1 MKAASK
7 KDLIG
12 KVANNPRYDREY
24 GLDSGWDADA
34 IKKEKEDILYGGDEN
49 QRNRITKRLKEIYAG
64 RYGYRQTASGKYVE
78 RDYPDADTELKQADA
93 INKVMQK
100 RKSAASRERLKTA
113 NKVPTRVAT
122 GKKLFDE
129 FMIEV
134 YEKTGKQRS
143 VENQED
149 LKQVYLAAR
158 ALDFDKFLIFLT
170 DVLK

>member
-1 MKAASK
+1 MKQATK
-7 KDLIG
+7 KGVIG
-12 KVANNPRYDREY
+12 KVANNPRYDKEC

-34 IKKEKEDILYGGDEN
+34 IKKEKEDVLYGGDET
-49 QRNRITKRLKEIYAG
+49 QRNRITERLKEIYTG

-78 RDYPDADTELKQADA
+78 RDYPDADTELKQADT
-93 INKVMQK
+93 INKMMQK
-100 RKSAASRERLKTA
+100 RNAAASRNRLKTA

-134 YEKTGKQRS
+134 YEKTGKQRTIRN
-143 VENQED
+143 EED

-170 DVLK
+170 DVL

>member
-1 MKAASK
+1 MKPATK
-7 KDLIG
+7 KDVIG
-12 KVANNPRYDREY
+12 KVANNPRYDKEY
-24 GLDSGWDADA
+24 GLDKSGDGDKINQA
-34 IKKEKEDILYGGDEN
+34 KEKTLYGSEDDR
-49 QRNRITKRLKEIYAG
+49 RNRITKRLQEIYAG

-78 RDYPDADTELKQADA
+78 RDYPDAVTELKQADA

-100 RKSAASRERLKTA
+100 KKAAVSRNRLKTA

-129 FMIEV
+129 FMSEV

-143 VENQED
+143 IRNEED

-170 DVLK
+170 DVL

>member
-1 MKAASK
+1 MKPATK
-7 KDLIG
+7 KNLIG
-12 KVANNPRYDREY
+12 NVANNPRYDREY
-24 GLDSGWDADA
+24 RLDSSWDADA
-34 IKKEKEDILYGGDEN
+34 IKKEKEDILDGGDKN

-78 RDYPDADTELKQADA
+78 RDYPDAATELKQADT
-93 INKVMQK
+93 INKMMQK
-100 RKSAASRERLKTA
+100 RKAAASRNRLKTA

-122 GKKLFDE
+122 GKKLFDD

-143 VENQED
+143 VEKHEN

>member
-1 MKAASK
+1 MKPATK
-7 KDLIG
+7 KDVIG

-34 IKKEKEDILYGGDEN
+34 IKKEKEDVLYGGDET
-49 QRNRITKRLKEIYAG
+49 QRNRITKGLKEIYAG

-78 RDYPDADTELKQADA
+78 RDYPDADTELKQADT
-93 INKVMQK
+93 INKMMQK
-100 RKSAASRERLKTA
+100 RKAAASRNRLKTA

-143 VENQED
+143 IRNEED

-158 ALDFDKFLIFLT
+158 ALDFDKFLIFLA
-170 DVLK
+170 DII

>member
-1 MKAASK
+1 MKAATK
-7 KDLIG
+7 KDFIG
-12 KVANNPRYDREY
+12 KVANNPRYDREQ

-34 IKKEKEDILYGGDEN
+34 IKKEKEDILYGGDETK
-49 QRNRITKRLKEIYAG
+49 RNRITKRLKEIYSG
-64 RYGYRQTASGKYVE
+64 RYGYRQTASGRMRE
-78 RDYPDADTELKQADA
+78 RDEPSEREQLRQADA

-134 YEKTGKQRS
+134 YEKTGKQKSARN
-143 VENQED
+143 EED

-170 DVLK
+170 DIL

>member
-1 MKAASK
+1 MKPAAK
-7 KDLIG
+7 KSIIG

-34 IKKEKEDILYGGDEN
+34 IKKEKEDVLYGGDEN

-64 RYGYRQTASGKYVE
+64 RYGYRQTASGRMRE
-78 RDYPDADTELKQADA
+78 RDEPNEKEQLRQADT

-100 RKSAASRERLKTA
+100 RKAAASRERLKSKGA
-113 NKVPTRVAT
+113 VPTKA
-122 GKKLFDE
+122 GKRLFED

-134 YEKTGKQRS
+134 YEKTGKQKS
-143 VENQED
+143 VRNEED

-170 DVLK
+170 DVL

>member
-1 MKAASK
+1 MSAALSSGASANTS
-7 KDLIG
+7 L
-12 KVANNPRYDREY
+12 KV
-24 GLDSGWDADA
+24 ADA
-34 IKKEKEDILYGGDEN
+34 I
-49 QRNRITKRLKEIYAG
+49 
-64 RYGYRQTASGKYVE
+64 
-78 RDYPDADTELKQADA
+78 
-93 INKVMQK
+93 
-100 RKSAASRERLKTA
+100 RKSVHKKRAQQSRERLKSS

-134 YEKTGKQRS
+134 YEKTGKQKSPRK
-143 VENQED
+143 EED

>member
-1 MKAASK
+1 MKAATK

-34 IKKEKEDILYGGDEN
+34 IKKEKEDILYGGDET

-64 RYGYRQTASGKYVE
+64 RYGYRKTASGKWRE
-78 RDYPDADTELKQADA
+78 NDEPNEKEQFRQADA
-93 INKVMQK
+93 INKMMQQ
-100 RKSAASRERLKTA
+100 RKSAASRERLKKA
-113 NKVPTRVAT
+113 DKVPTRVAT

-129 FMIEV
+129 FMREA

-143 VENQED
+143 AGNQED

-158 ALDFDKFLIFLT
+158 ALEFDKFLIFLA
-170 DVLK
+170 DIL

>member
-1 MKAASK
+1 MKAATK
-7 KDLIG
+7 KDLVG
-12 KVANNPRYDREY
+12 KVANNPRYDRKY
-24 GLDSGWDADA
+24 GLDNGWDADA
-34 IKKEKEDILYGGDEN
+34 IKKEKEDILYGGDETK
-49 QRNRITKRLKEIYAG
+49 RNRITKRLKEIYSG

-129 FMIEV
+129 FMNEV
-134 YEKTGKQRS
+134 YEKTGKQKSARN
-143 VENQED
+143 EED

-158 ALDFDKFLIFLT
+158 ALNFDKFHIFLT
-170 DVLK
+170 DIL

>member
-1 MKAASK
+1 MKAATK
-7 KDLIG
+7 KDVIG
-12 KVANNPRYDREY
+12 KVANNPRYDKEY

-34 IKKEKEDILYGGDEN
+34 IKKEKEDVLYGGDEN

-64 RYGYRQTASGKYVE
+64 RYGYRQTASGRMRE
-78 RDYPDADTELKQADA
+78 RDEPSEREQLRQADT
-93 INKVMQK
+93 INKMMQK
-100 RKSAASRERLKTA
+100 KKAAASRNRLKTT

-143 VENQED
+143 IRNEED
-149 LKQVYLAAR
+149 LRQVYLAAR

-170 DVLK
+170 DVL

>member
-34 IKKEKEDILYGGDEN
+34 IKKEKEGILYGGDET

-78 RDYPDADTELKQADA
+78 RDYPDADTELKQADT
-93 INKVMQK
+93 INKMMQK
-100 RKSAASRERLKTA
+100 RKTAASRERLKSKGA
-113 NKVPTRVAT
+113 VPTKAGKRLFEDFMKDVNRAS
-122 GKKLFDE
+122 GKKQVITNE
-129 FMIEV
+129 
-134 YEKTGKQRS
+134 
-143 VENQED
+143 ED

-170 DVLK
+170 DVL

>member
-1 MKAASK
+1 MKPATK
-7 KDLIG
+7 KDVIG
-12 KVANNPRYDREY
+12 NVANNPRYDREY
-24 GLDSGWDADA
+24 GLESGWDADA
-34 IKKEKEDILYGGDEN
+34 IKKEKEDVLYGSDEN
-49 QRNRITKRLKEIYAG
+49 QRNRIAKRLKEIYAG

-78 RDYPDADTELKQADA
+78 RDYPDAETELKQADA
-93 INKVMQK
+93 INKMMQK
-100 RKSAASRERLKTA
+100 RKAAASRNKLKAA

-129 FMIEV
+129 FMKEI

-143 VENQED
+143 IRNEED

-170 DVLK
+170 DVL

>member
-1 MKAASK
+1 MKPATK
-7 KDLIG
+7 NNLIG
-12 KVANNPRYDREY
+12 NSANNPRYDGEY
-24 GLDSGWDADA
+24 GLDSGWDADV
-34 IKKEKEDILYGGDEN
+34 IKKEKKDILYGGDEN

-78 RDYPDADTELKQADA
+78 RDYPDADTELKQADT
-93 INKVMQK
+93 INKMMQK
-100 RKSAASRERLKTA
+100 RKAAASRNRLKTA

-134 YEKTGKQRS
+134 YEKTGQQRS
-143 VENQED
+143 VENHEN

>member
-1 MKAASK
+1 MKPATK
-7 KDLIG
+7 KDVIG
-12 KVANNPRYDREY
+12 NVANNPRYDREY
-24 GLDSGWDADA
+24 GLESGWDADA
-34 IKKEKEDILYGGDEN
+34 IKKEKEDVLYGSDED

-78 RDYPDADTELKQADA
+78 RDYPDAETELKQADA
-93 INKVMQK
+93 INKMMQK
-100 RKSAASRERLKTA
+100 RKAAASRNKLKAA

-129 FMIEV
+129 FMKEI

-143 VENQED
+143 IRNEED

-170 DVLK
+170 DVL

>member
-1 MKAASK
+1 MKPATK
-7 KDLIG
+7 KNVIG
-12 KVANNPRYDREY
+12 KVANNPRYDKEY

-34 IKKEKEDILYGGDEN
+34 IKKEKEDVLYGGDEN

-64 RYGYRQTASGKYVE
+64 RYGYRQTASGRMRE
-78 RDYPDADTELKQADA
+78 RDEPNEKEQLRQADT

-100 RKSAASRERLKTA
+100 RKAAASRERLKSKGA
-113 NKVPTRVAT
+113 VPTKA
-122 GKKLFDE
+122 GKRLFED

-134 YEKTGKQRS
+134 YEKTGKQKS
-143 VENQED
+143 VRNEED

-170 DVLK
+170 DVL